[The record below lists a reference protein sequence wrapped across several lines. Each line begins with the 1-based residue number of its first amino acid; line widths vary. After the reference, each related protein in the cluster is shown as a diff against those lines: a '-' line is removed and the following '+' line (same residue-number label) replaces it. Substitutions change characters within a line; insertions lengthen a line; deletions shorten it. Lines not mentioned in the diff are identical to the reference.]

1 MAMIEQADGP
11 KHRNKTNKSKPM
23 VQMEVQSE
31 KKKCPNAASRAP
43 MLARQNRDVDPA
55 SRQN

>member
-31 KKKCPNAASRAP
+31 KKEMSKRRFQSAHVGSAKQGC
-43 MLARQNRDVDPA
+43 
-55 SRQN
+55 